1 MGFLIFRFQPNT
13 AVSSANLM
21 RMLDQDRQA
30 VKGELWI
37 WKRAKDTTL
46 IDTWGAK
53 GQGGEYLVT
62 YPEGFRSVV
71 QKVRVLG
78 RGKGGV
84 IDKFIFIEFNEV
96 QLIRQVADDWQST
109 GIMVWCYLS
118 NI

>member
-1 MGFLIFRFQPNT
+1 
-13 AVSSANLM
+13 M

-30 VKGELWI
+30 VKGESWV

-46 IDTWGAK
+46 IGTWGAK
-53 GQGGEYLVT
+53 GQGGEYLVA

-71 QKVRVLG
+71 QKVKVLG

-84 IDKFIFIEFNEV
+84 IDKLIFLEFNEV

-109 GIMVWCYLS
+109 GNNGVMLFI
-118 NI
+118 